1 MAKKM
6 VLVPVEMLKRL
17 QQSRDT
23 TPLTDPLKEGVVR
36 KMGEIRNIA
45 NDSSTSDETKAHR
58 YRELYSSYTPLANK
72 FLESRVRTVE
82 KPMMEEKTKVGEEI
96 QKDGGDNIGEALN
109 MLPKTL
115 REAGRHLL
123 NELRRHPGRIS
134 WDDSS
139 TVSIDGK
146 VLRGSNISD
155 LLGYVLRTRKSVKS
169 PAHTSAFLHLL
180 ASINTP
186 DEFVR
191 NDAERERF
199 RTLKTRGERDYS
211 SDSLGERA
219 ASSSLGLPPPIKRK
233 RVKRKSPWLPYK
245 S

>member
-82 KPMMEEKTKVGEEI
+82 KPTMGEKTKVGEEI
-96 QKDGGDNIGEALN
+96 QKDGGDNTDAALN

-115 REAGRHLL
+115 RETGQHLL

-134 WDDSS
+134 WDDSN

-146 VLRGSNISD
+146 VLQGSNISD
-155 LLGYVLRTRKSVKS
+155 LLGYVLRTIKSVKS

-186 DEFVR
+186 DELVR

-199 RTLKTRGERDYS
+199 RTLKTRGRWTTTV
-211 SDSLGERA
+211 RT
-219 ASSSLGLPPPIKRK
+219 
-233 RVKRKSPWLPYK
+233 V
-245 S
+245 